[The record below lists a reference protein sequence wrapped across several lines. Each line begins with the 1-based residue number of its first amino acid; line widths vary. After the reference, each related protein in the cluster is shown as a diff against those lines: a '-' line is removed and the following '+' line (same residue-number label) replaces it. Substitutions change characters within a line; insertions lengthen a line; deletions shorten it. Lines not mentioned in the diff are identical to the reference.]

1 MRKTLLTR
9 VSLAAIIA
17 TIAGCS
23 STPPPPAPT
32 VEKSFKTIASQFMN
46 SDATRSQGT
55 VVDKGM
61 FYPKETFSLSYRY
74 CSASAEQAKQDID
87 QFYQLAKKISK
98 NRI

>member
-9 VSLAAIIA
+9 VSLAGLIA

-23 STPPPPAPT
+23 STPPPPPAPT
-32 VEKSFKTIASQFMN
+32 VEKSFKTIASQFMT

-74 CSASAEQAKQDID
+74 CSASESTVWSNQP
-87 QFYQLAKKISK
+87 
-98 NRI
+98 